1 MARTKSKTTKEQLDI
16 ALQKKE
22 QLTNELAEVK
32 KDIAYLEAELKKE
45 QITELVKVIDE
56 KGISIDDVMD
66 LVKNHNE
73 N

>member
-22 QLTNELAEVK
+22 QLINELAAVK
-32 KDIAYLEAELKKE
+32 KDIAYLEAEVKKE

>member
-45 QITELVKVIDE
+45 QITELVRVIDE
-56 KGISIDDVMD
+56 KGISIDDVME

>member
-1 MARTKSKTTKEQLDI
+1 MARTKSKTIKEQLGI

-22 QLTNELAEVK
+22 QLTNELAVVK

>member
-22 QLTNELAEVK
+22 QLTNELAVVK